1 MLNHIVLQGRLCAD
15 PTLRYT
21 QSQTPVASFTL
32 AVDRDFG
39 EDKKTD
45 FINITAWKKT
55 AEFVD
60 KYFFKGDMA
69 IVSGRLQMREY
80 TDKQGQ
86 NRTSAEVVAEHVYF
100 GQSKQKG
107 GNETRGRTTVA
118 PVDIDA
124 GGFEDLDDDGDG
136 LPF

>member
-1 MLNHIVLQGRLCAD
+1 MLNQITLMGRLTKD
-15 PTLRYT
+15 PVIRYT

-32 AVDRDFG
+32 AVDRDYG

-45 FINITAWKKT
+45 FISVTAWKKT
-55 AEFVD
+55 AEFVQ

-69 IVSGRLQMREY
+69 IISGRLQMREY

-86 NRTSAEVVAEHVYF
+86 NRTAAEVVAEHVYF
-100 GQSKQKG
+100 GQSKQKA

-118 PVDIDA
+118 PKDIEA
-124 GGFEDLDDDGDG
+124 GDWEELDDGEDL
-136 LPF
+136 PF